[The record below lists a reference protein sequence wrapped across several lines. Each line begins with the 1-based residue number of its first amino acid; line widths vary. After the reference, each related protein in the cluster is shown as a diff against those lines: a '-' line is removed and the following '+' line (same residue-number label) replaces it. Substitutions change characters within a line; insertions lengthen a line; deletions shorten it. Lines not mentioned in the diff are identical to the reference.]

1 MFSLGDHITYPLHFV
16 DALGMLAEK
25 LFPKQVK
32 IVGYVDTDEY
42 EFQESQGIYN
52 GKFIGLPIDE
62 DFEAHLTDERISQW
76 LEKILPQFK

>member
-1 MFSLGDHITYPLHFV
+1 
-16 DALGMLAEK
+16 MLAEK